1 MGDECLLSCQC
12 VHAKQ
17 LAGADWFLDSR
28 APPSPSRACLTT
40 YSSMR
45 FARLYHVSPDCTT
58 GCLTHS
64 CDLCLTNTWC
74 LYLCLWSVS
83 NQSAVYSATHA
94 FVHRD
99 LKELGISATLVD
111 IDTHPDTWTPLL
123 QPTTKVGM
131 R

>member
-1 MGDECLLSCQC
+1 
-12 VHAKQ
+12 
-17 LAGADWFLDSR
+17 
-28 APPSPSRACLTT
+28 
-40 YSSMR
+40 
-45 FARLYHVSPDCTT
+45 
-58 GCLTHS
+58 
-64 CDLCLTNTWC
+64 
-74 LYLCLWSVS
+74 
-83 NQSAVYSATHA
+83 VYSATHA